1 MEIFKTD
8 ILKKEF
14 EKFQKEN
21 LVEILKC
28 GYCQKTACQSW
39 HRKFLVS
46 CKFCRE
52 AFCKACHNFNI
63 AKETLLKGLDPIG
76 KDYIENFIKDFLC
89 ISSETLQTNFQVS
102 EVVRVPIEKTFNVKS
117 YHKSNKNRSQVV
129 YKKFDNC
136 EKLTYT
142 VKGKSRKFCSKF

>member
-1 MEIFKTD
+1 MEIFKID

-14 EKFQKEN
+14 EKFQKKN

-39 HRKFLVS
+39 HRKFLV
-46 CKFCRE
+46 CWKFCRE
-52 AFCKACHNFNI
+52 AFRKACHSFNI
-63 AKETLLKGLDPIG
+63 AKETLLQGLDPIG
-76 KDYIENFIKDFLC
+76 KDYIENFVKDFLC

-102 EVVRVPIEKTFNVKS
+102 EVDRVPIEKTFNVKS
-117 YHKSNKNRSQVV
+117 YHKSNKNKSQVV

-136 EKLTYT
+136 ENFTYT
-142 VKGKSRKFCSKF
+142 IKGKPHTFYKKF

>member
-8 ILKKEF
+8 ILKKEL

-28 GYCQKTACQSW
+28 GYCQKTASQSW

-46 CKFCRE
+46 YKFCRE
-52 AFCKACHNFNI
+52 AFCKACHKNF
-63 AKETLLKGLDPIG
+63 
-76 KDYIENFIKDFLC
+76 ENFVKGFFC
-89 ISSETLQTNFQVS
+89 ISSETLHTNFQVS
-102 EVVRVPIEKTFNVKS
+102 EVVRVPIEKTFKVKS
-117 YHKSNKNRSQVV
+117 CHKSNKNRSQVV

-136 EKLTYT
+136 EKLTHT
-142 VKGKSRKFCSKF
+142 VKGKPCTFYKKF